1 MAAASRAWE
10 LVLHTIESRLLSG
23 ELVPGDHLPPE
34 RALASELEV
43 GRSSV
48 REAVRVLEVM
58 GLVRTRTGSGPH
70 AGAII
75 VATPSGGMAALLRL
89 QVAAQGFRVG
99 DVVQTRLLL
108 ETAVV
113 ADLATSGADLQAA
126 NRLVDAMD
134 ADTLAPADFLA
145 LDARFHVAL
154 AEATGNQVVT
164 AMMAGLR
171 ESIESY
177 VLSGLATITDWPAAA
192 QRLRTEH
199 RGILRAINGGDPEAA
214 RSRVHSHI
222 SDYYSL
228 TQLTGRTELRATA
241 GPRTEEDAR

>member
-10 LVLHTIESRLLSG
+10 LVLHSIESRLLSG
-23 ELVPGDHLPPE
+23 ELSAGDHLPPE
-34 RALASELEV
+34 RALAAELGV

-58 GLVRTRTGSGPH
+58 GLVRTRTGSGPQ

-89 QVAAQGFRVG
+89 QVAAQGFPVG
-99 DVVQTRLLL
+99 DVVRTRLLL

-113 ADLATSGADLQAA
+113 ADLAASGADLQAA

-134 ADTLAPADFLA
+134 SDALTAEDFLA

-177 VLSGLATITDWPAAA
+177 VLAGLARITDWPVAA
-192 QRLRTEH
+192 QRLRAEH
-199 RGILRAINGGDPEAA
+199 RGILRAINDGDPEAA

-228 TQLTGRTELRATA
+228 TRLTDRTDLPATTD
-241 GPRTEEDAR
+241 PPIEEDAR

>member
-1 MAAASRAWE
+1 
-10 LVLHTIESRLLSG
+10 G
-23 ELVPGDHLPPE
+23 ELAPGDHLPPE
-34 RALASELEV
+34 RALATELGV

-58 GLVRTRTGSGPH
+58 GLVRTRTGSGPQ

-89 QVAAQGFRVG
+89 QVAAQGFPGG
-99 DVVQTRLLL
+99 DVVRTRLLL

-113 ADLATSGADLQAA
+113 ADLAVSGADLQSA
-126 NRLVDAMD
+126 NTLVDAMESD
-134 ADTLAPADFLA
+134 ALPPTDFLA

-171 ESIESY
+171 GSIESY
-177 VLSGLATITDWPAAA
+177 VIAGLTTIADWSGVSR
-192 QRLRTEH
+192 QLRAEH
-199 RGILRAINGGDPEAA
+199 RSILRAVSDGDSESA

-222 SDYYSL
+222 SDYYS
-228 TQLTGRTELRATA
+228 
-241 GPRTEEDAR
+241 